1 MRIKL
6 HIAAS
11 IQVTAVQR
19 LEVDKYPDNI
29 QDYCAVLDST
39 AAAWCL
45 HKNRI
50 VHKFI
55 FWRYLCCLP
64 AAGCKKQTKTEY
76 DRIEELN
83 HCVRRAINFV
93 FIQVW
98 HLNSFFRRKNKVVN
112 RGGDSKSPKS
122 IWTSPSQLQQK
133 PNRDQ
138 ASVCSDSPFMQFF
151 SIMFSF
157 VLFAGCYFPIHPT
170 STFALSLLCL
180 VCPQNSIQSV
190 VKVGTAE

>member
-55 FWRYLCCLP
+55 FWRYLS
-64 AAGCKKQTKTEY
+64 AGCPRLVLKSRQKQNTTESKNW
-76 DRIEELN
+76 IIVFAEL
-83 HCVRRAINFV
+83 
-93 FIQVW
+93 
-98 HLNSFFRRKNKVVN
+98 
-112 RGGDSKSPKS
+112 
-122 IWTSPSQLQQK
+122 
-133 PNRDQ
+133 
-138 ASVCSDSPFMQFF
+138 
-151 SIMFSF
+151 
-157 VLFAGCYFPIHPT
+157 
-170 STFALSLLCL
+170 
-180 VCPQNSIQSV
+180 
-190 VKVGTAE
+190 